1 MALSKYESTR
11 ETTNFARIA
20 RAILGPCA
28 DVLRDVLTKEISPP
42 ELKRELHKHL
52 LNCKTP
58 PISQKQKQL
67 VNNGDYS
74 KFDISLIY
82 FLLRNTCSIPPHP
95 KGWGNPPDPS
105 DKSLSANLER
115 IRFLRNEWGH
125 STDLSLTEPDFE
137 RNWKNIF
144 EIVKDLEGYLGTATV
159 YQDAL
164 KKLKICCMDPH
175 SIQLYIQKLLIV
187 EQLENDVTN
196 LKEEVE
202 QIKKH
207 VMVEPACPMEST
219 LERDTFKQWQDDI
232 VLFVSTRAC
241 KEVENKV
248 KSQNLVIVAGHSGYG
263 KSTII
268 KHIALE
274 YRRQDW
280 VVKLVTGV
288 TEIINV
294 YSSNLFLENKT
305 IFILEDPIG
314 KEALDEIAISSWR
327 IHEEQLKIC
336 LKNVKLLICCRKN
349 VLSNYREKGLLK
361 DKSNVVDINSDQ
373 LKLNS
378 QEKISI
384 WSSHASN
391 KGCLHFEILQG
402 LFQIDAYF
410 PLLCKTFFD
419 NEKYQKMGL
428 RFFKEV
434 DLVIE
439 DEIRNL
445 QKTCKEKYCA
455 LVLLVLYNNVMCI
468 TDIPETYI
476 SEEKFQRALQLCGIP
491 NVSPFTIKESLESLN
506 GLFVKKI
513 GDNFHFYH
521 DLFMEITTFV
531 FGSEFPADIIKYADI
546 GFLRN
551 RVKIKKSDEQNDP
564 HIIYVKHKH
573 KDLGKR
579 LFTDLFGERLLDVIF
594 NPCLRDDQVIKV
606 FIGELE
612 NHPEKLEMLLKKMK
626 PLTKKREFYTKSK
639 DITFSKLAFLNLEKD
654 ISPLNALIVF
664 CHTEISTHCLNALQ
678 KRQIDMKGHL
688 LFSSVCCNGSL
699 GLFKTFFGDW
709 NIKFFLTEKWGNFY
723 PEHITSLF
731 HNFEILHELMSLD
744 NDTSTTSYN
753 TANIRT
759 SKIGRSTPLILAAS
773 NKTEEYGENYKE
785 NSSETKRNETINL
798 LLSKN
803 AEINLCNEDGI
814 SPLFVACQKN
824 HSSTV
829 QLLLSKGAKI
839 NIIDKEKTSPLSIAC
854 HEGHNIIVQIL
865 LSKGADVNLCDK
877 DGTSPLALACQEGH
891 DSIVD
896 LLLSNGAAINLPDK
910 DGTSPL
916 FVACQEGYESTVQL
930 LLGKGAEINL
940 CDENGIGPLFIACQE
955 GYDSTVELLLSKGA
969 DVDLCD
975 EDETS
980 PLYIACQEGHENA
993 VQLLLN
999 KGADINLSDKN
1010 GVSPLFKACQKG
1022 HDNIVQL
1029 LLSNGARAVINLSE
1043 NNGIT
1048 PLYVAIAWRH
1058 SKIVQMLLECG
1069 ADTSVFNDSGPN
1081 SFPIDPYED
1090 YKNRGFTLQ
1099 RNSIFDNI
1107 FDSDSYFSL
1116 FLFSKVEQMI
1126 RIND

>member
-1 MALSKYESTR
+1 M
-11 ETTNFARIA
+11 
-20 RAILGPCA
+20 
-28 DVLRDVLTKEISPP
+28 
-42 ELKRELHKHL
+42 
-52 LNCKTP
+52 
-58 PISQKQKQL
+58 
-67 VNNGDYS
+67 
-74 KFDISLIY
+74 
-82 FLLRNTCSIPPHP
+82 
-95 KGWGNPPDPS
+95 
-105 DKSLSANLER
+105 
-115 IRFLRNEWGH
+115 
-125 STDLSLTEPDFE
+125 
-137 RNWKNIF
+137 
-144 EIVKDLEGYLGTATV
+144 IVV
-159 YQDAL
+159 
-164 KKLKICCMDPH
+164 
-175 SIQLYIQKLLIV
+175 
-187 EQLENDVTN
+187 
-196 LKEEVE
+196 
-202 QIKKH
+202 
-207 VMVEPACPMEST
+207 
-219 LERDTFKQWQDDI
+219 
-232 VLFVSTRAC
+232 
-241 KEVENKV
+241 
-248 KSQNLVIVAGHSGYG
+248 GHSGYG

-274 YRRQDW
+274 YRRQGW
-280 VVKLVTGV
+280 IVKLVTGV

-336 LKNVKLLICCRKN
+336 LKKVKLLLCCRKN

-361 DKSNVVDINSDQ
+361 DKFNVVDINSDQ

-378 QEKISI
+378 QERISI
-384 WSSHASN
+384 WSNHASH

-402 LFQIDAYF
+402 LSQIDAYF
-410 PLLCKTFFD
+410 PLLCKLFFT
-419 NEKYQKMGL
+419 NEKYQEMGL

-434 DLVIE
+434 DAVCVE
-439 DEIRNL
+439 EIRSL

-455 LVLLVLYNNVMCI
+455 LVLLALYNNVICVS
-468 TDIPETYI
+468 DLLETFI

-491 NVSPFTIKESLESLN
+491 YASPFTIKESLESLN

-531 FGSEFPADIIKYADI
+531 FGSEFPTDIIKYADI

-551 RVKIKKSDEQNDP
+551 RVKIKKSDEQNNP
-564 HIIYVKHKH
+564 HIIYLKHKH

-579 LFTDLFGERLLDVIF
+579 FFTDLFGERLLDVIL

-606 FIGELE
+606 FIEELE
-612 NHPEKLEMLLKKMK
+612 NNPEKLEMLLKKIK
-626 PLTKKREFYTKSK
+626 PLFQKREIHTKPK
-639 DITFSKLAFLNLEKD
+639 GLTFSKLNFLNLVRE

-678 KRQIDMKGHL
+678 NRQIDMKGHL

-699 GLFKTFFGDW
+699 DLFKMFWGDS
-709 NIKFFLTEKWGNFY
+709 NIKFFWTEKWGPFY
-723 PEHITSLF
+723 PEHTASLF
-731 HNFEILHELMSLD
+731 HNFEILRELMSLD
-744 NDTSTTSYN
+744 NNLSKTSSI

-759 SKIGRSTPLILAAS
+759 SSIGRSTPLILAAS
-773 NKTEEYGENYKE
+773 NNTGEYSENYKE
-785 NSSETKRNETINL
+785 NSSETKRNETVNL
-798 LLSKN
+798 LLSKK
-803 AEINLCNEDGI
+803 AEINLCNDDGI
-814 SPLFVACQKN
+814 SPLFEACQKD

-829 QLLLSKGAKI
+829 QLLLSKGAEI
-839 NIIDKEKTSPLSIAC
+839 NLCDEDGTSPLSIAC
-854 HEGHNIIVQIL
+854 QEGHDIIVQIL
-865 LSKGADVNLCDK
+865 LSNGADINLCDK
-877 DGTSPLALACQEGH
+877 DETSPLALACQAGH

-896 LLLSNGAAINLPDK
+896 LLLSNGAEINSCDK

-916 FVACQEGYESTVQL
+916 FEACQEGYESTVQL
-930 LLGKGAEINL
+930 LLGKGADINL

-955 GYDSTVELLLSKGA
+955 GYDSTVELLLSEGA
-969 DVDLCD
+969 DVNLCD
-975 EDETS
+975 EDGTS

-999 KGADINLSDKN
+999 KGADINLTDKN

-1029 LLSNGARAVINLSE
+1029 LLNNGARAVINLSE
-1043 NNGIT
+1043 KNGIT

-1058 SKIVQMLLECG
+1058 SKIVQMLLELG

>member
-1 MALSKYESTR
+1 M
-11 ETTNFARIA
+11 
-20 RAILGPCA
+20 
-28 DVLRDVLTKEISPP
+28 
-42 ELKRELHKHL
+42 
-52 LNCKTP
+52 
-58 PISQKQKQL
+58 
-67 VNNGDYS
+67 
-74 KFDISLIY
+74 
-82 FLLRNTCSIPPHP
+82 
-95 KGWGNPPDPS
+95 
-105 DKSLSANLER
+105 
-115 IRFLRNEWGH
+115 
-125 STDLSLTEPDFE
+125 
-137 RNWKNIF
+137 
-144 EIVKDLEGYLGTATV
+144 IVV
-159 YQDAL
+159 
-164 KKLKICCMDPH
+164 
-175 SIQLYIQKLLIV
+175 
-187 EQLENDVTN
+187 
-196 LKEEVE
+196 
-202 QIKKH
+202 
-207 VMVEPACPMEST
+207 
-219 LERDTFKQWQDDI
+219 
-232 VLFVSTRAC
+232 
-241 KEVENKV
+241 
-248 KSQNLVIVAGHSGYG
+248 GHSGYG
-263 KSTII
+263 KSTVI

-274 YRRQDW
+274 YRRQGW
-280 VVKLVTGV
+280 IVKLVTGV

-336 LKNVKLLICCRKN
+336 LKKVKLLVCCRKN

-384 WSSHASN
+384 WNSHASN

-402 LFQIDAYF
+402 LSQIDAYF
-410 PLLCKTFFD
+410 PLLCKLFFT
-419 NEKYQKMGL
+419 NEKYQEMGL

-434 DLVIE
+434 DAVFVE
-439 DEIRNL
+439 EIRSL

-455 LVLLVLYNNVMCI
+455 LVLLVLYNNVICVS
-468 TDIPETYI
+468 DLLETFI

-531 FGSEFPADIIKYADI
+531 FGSEFPTDIIKYADI

-564 HIIYVKHKH
+564 HIIYLKHKH

-579 LFTDLFGERLLDVIF
+579 FFTNLFGERLLDVIL

-606 FIGELE
+606 FVEELE
-612 NHPEKLEMLLKKMK
+612 NNPEKLEMLLKKIK
-626 PLTKKREFYTKSK
+626 PHIQKRESYTKPK
-639 DITFSKLAFLNLEKD
+639 GLTFSKLNFLNLVRE

-664 CHTEISTHCLNALQ
+664 YHTEISTHCLNALQ
-678 KRQIDMKGHL
+678 KRQIDLKGHL

-699 GLFKTFFGDW
+699 DLFKTFWGDW
-709 NIKFFLTEKWGNFY
+709 NIKFFWTEKWGPFY
-723 PEHITSLF
+723 PEHTASLF
-731 HNFEILHELMSLD
+731 HNFEILRELMSLD
-744 NDTSTTSYN
+744 NNMSITSSI

-759 SKIGRSTPLILAAS
+759 SSIGRSTPLILAAS
-773 NKTEEYGENYKE
+773 NNTGEYSENYNE

-798 LLSKN
+798 LLSKK
-803 AEINLCNEDGI
+803 AEINLCNDDGI
-814 SPLFVACQKN
+814 SPLFEACQKD

-829 QLLLSKGAKI
+829 QLLLSKGAEI
-839 NIIDKEKTSPLSIAC
+839 NLCDEDGTSPLSIAC
-854 HEGHNIIVQIL
+854 QEGHDIIVQIL
-865 LSKGADVNLCDK
+865 LRNGAEINLCDK
-877 DGTSPLALACQEGH
+877 EGTSPLALACHNGH

-896 LLLSNGAAINLPDK
+896 LLLGNGAEINLCDN

-955 GYDSTVELLLSKGA
+955 GCDSTVELLLSKGA
-969 DVDLCD
+969 GVNLCD

-980 PLYIACQEGHENA
+980 PFYIACQEGHENA

-1029 LLSNGARAVINLSE
+1029 LLNNGARAVINLSE

-1069 ADTSVFNDSGPN
+1069 ADTSVFNDSEPN